1 MISKI
6 VLLFLAFIAVLGLF
20 GKLRTA
26 GRWVGIG
33 QKKCPSCGRYKIG
46 KGPPP
51 CGKANCPLNKGT

>member
-33 QKKCPSCGRYKIG
+33 QKKCAACGRYKIG
-46 KGPPP
+46 KGPCP
-51 CGKANCPLNKGT
+51 CGRET